1 MSSTIM
7 DTVLNIPLKLISNP
21 TAKNKFFSSQSIDH
35 QLKVVLKLRPD
46 RILSSYLAF
55 GRGTSRNYPVSLVTF
70 NIKSHFPGVSMSE
83 GVTRPITKTSISNF
97 K

>member
-21 TAKNKFFSSQSIDH
+21 TTKNKFFSSQSIDH
-35 QLKVVLKLRPD
+35 QLKVVLKLFKPD

-55 GRGTSRNYPVSLVTF
+55 GRGTSRNYPVSPDKD
-70 NIKSHFPGVSMSE
+70 NK
-83 GVTRPITKTSISNF
+83 TKYL
-97 K
+97 